1 MFEDRG
7 GIAVWHCLN
16 RPTRIRQDVTS
27 DPKHQPD
34 RQQLKREKEVTEW
47 AVELL
52 SSFAKKQEG
61 KLARL

>member
-1 MFEDRG
+1 M
-7 GIAVWHCLN
+7 WHCLS

-34 RQQLKREKEVTEW
+34 LQQLKREKEVTEW